1 MSEKEKHFYGGQAVL
16 EGVMMRSPTEYATA
30 VRRIDGDV
38 IVGRRDLD
46 TWGQRFGWARWP
58 FVRGNVA
65 LVDSLTMGLE
75 SLTFSGNVALEDEAQ
90 GRVPE
95 GEQSEAEQQTR
106 EIAAEDA
113 KQQTLGETALW
124 LTMIPAMA
132 LGIGLFVLLPA
143 WAVDWFLGREVV
155 SLAENFNEVLV
166 RNLIEGFLRL
176 LAIIGYIVLI
186 SRMQYVRRVFEF
198 HGAEHATI
206 NTFEDTGE
214 VSVESAMEH
223 SPLHPRCGTAFILV
237 VIFMKIIVG
246 CFLGWP
252 ELWLRLLLRLA
263 ILAPV
268 AGIAYEII
276 RYAGRHREGMLA
288 KILAGPGLL
297 MQKLTTRQAD
307 REQVEI
313 AIYALAA
320 VAPEVDLPEDFEEP
334 ERVKIGRGG
343 KIIREDEHEPDDGG
357 PDAGDEDDEHPDRE
371 QAAAAG
377 K

>member
-16 EGVMMRSPTEYATA
+16 EGVMMRSQDAYATA
-30 VRRIDGDV
+30 VRRIDGSV
-38 IVGRRDLD
+38 IVGKRDLN
-46 TWGQRFGWARWP
+46 TWTQRYRWAKWP
-58 FVRGNVA
+58 LLRGNVA

-90 GRVPE
+90 GRVPP
-95 GEQSEAEQQTR
+95 GEQSAAEKQTR
-106 EIAAEDA
+106 EIAAADA
-113 KQQTLGETALW
+113 EKQTLGEKALW

-132 LGIGLFVLLPA
+132 LGVGLFVLLPA
-143 WAVDWFLGREVV
+143 WAVDWFMGGDAL
-155 SLAENFNEVLV
+155 SLSTNFNEVLV
-166 RNLIEGFLRL
+166 RNLFEGGLRL
-176 LAIIGYIVLI
+176 LAIIGYIAAI
-186 SRMQYVRRVFEF
+186 SLLPYVRRVFEY

-206 NTFEDTGE
+206 NAFEETGE
-214 VSVESAMEH
+214 VSVRSALDN

-268 AGIAYEII
+268 AGVAYEII
-276 RYAGRHREGMLA
+276 RYAGRHRGGGLE
-288 KILAGPGLL
+288 KVLAGPGLL

-307 REQVEI
+307 EEQVEI

-320 VAPEVDLPEDFEEP
+320 VAPEVDMPEGFEEP
-334 ERVKIGRGG
+334 ERVKIGRAGE
-343 KIIREDEHEPDDGG
+343 IVREPDDG
-357 PDAGDEDDEHPDRE
+357 DDGEAAAIEATPE
-371 QAAAAG
+371 TGAAAG
-377 K
+377 S

>member
-16 EGVMMRSPTEYATA
+16 EGVMMRSPDEYATA
-30 VRRIDGDV
+30 VRRIDGSV
-38 IVGRRDLD
+38 IVGKRDLD
-46 TWGQRFGWARWP
+46 TWGQRYSWAKWP
-58 FVRGNVA
+58 LLRGNVA

-95 GEQSEAEQQTR
+95 DEQSEAEQQTR

-113 KQQTLGETALW
+113 KEQSLSEKALW

-132 LGIGLFVLLPA
+132 LGVGLFVLLPA
-143 WAVDWFLGREVV
+143 WAVDWFMGGEAV
-155 SLAENFNEVLV
+155 SLVGDFNEVLV
-166 RNLIEGFLRL
+166 RNLFEGGLRL
-176 LAIIGYIVLI
+176 LAIIGYIVAI
-186 SRMQYVRRVFEF
+186 SQMKYVKRVFEY

-214 VSVESAMEH
+214 VSVQGALDH

-237 VIFMKIIVG
+237 VILMKIIVG

-252 ELWLRLLLRLA
+252 ELWLRLVLRLA
-263 ILAPV
+263 ILLPV

-276 RYAGRHREGMLA
+276 RYAGRHRGGILE
-288 KILAGPGLL
+288 KVLAGPGLL
-297 MQKLTTRQAD
+297 MQKLTTRQPD
-307 REQVEI
+307 EEQVEI

-320 VAPEVDLPEDFEEP
+320 VAPEVDLPADFEEP
-334 ERVKIGRGG
+334 EYVEIGRGG
-343 KIIREDEHEPDDGG
+343 QIEREDEPPEAPET
-357 PDAGDEDDEHPDRE
+357 PDAASRDE
-371 QAAAAG
+371 AAAG
-377 K
+377 V